1 MSFTKK
7 QLVALMVL
15 AFGAVL
21 FLGSSA
27 ASAQVPVGLSA
38 EEAVQVAEASTM
50 FGNEG
55 LAALGKALGL
65 GLIIIGAGKGIGMIG
80 SHSVDATARQ
90 PEAAGN
96 IFQSSIILAALIEGA
111 TLFAIVVVLIA

>member
-1 MSFTKK
+1 MNIKK
-7 QLVALMVL
+7 HLLVALAV
-15 AFGAVL
+15 AFGAIL
-21 FLGSSA
+21 FTA
-27 ASAQVPVGLSA
+27 DTASAQALTA
-38 EEAVQVAEASTM
+38 EQQIEVAEATAA
-50 FGNEG
+50 FGSNG
-55 LAALGKALGL
+55 LAALGKAIGL

>member
-1 MSFTKK
+1 MKLIKSPF
-7 QLVALMVL
+7 
-15 AFGAVL
+15 L
-21 FLGSSA
+21 FLIAAAIVLLDAATASA
-27 ASAQVPVGLSA
+27 ASDA
-38 EEAVQVAEASTM
+38 AVAAALI
-50 FGNEG
+50 GDEG
-55 LAALGKALGL
+55 LGALGKGIGL

-111 TLFAIVVVLIA
+111 TLFAIVAVAFFV

>member
-1 MSFTKK
+1 MSFTK
-7 QLVALMVL
+7 LLTVL
-15 AFGAVL
+15 AIAFGAVI
-21 FLGSSA
+21 FLGA
-27 ASAQVPVGLSA
+27 DVASAQELSA
-38 EEAVQVAEASTM
+38 EETIEAAEASTA
-50 FGNEG
+50 FGNAG
-55 LAALGKALGL
+55 LAALGKAIGL

-90 PEAAGN
+90 PEAAAN